1 MQPRPRIP
9 FQGGMGPRMMG
20 PGQMRGPYGGGG
32 QRMMGAANPFGGGN
46 QMMGSMMGRP
56 PGRSGGGG
64 ILSKLLGGN
73 KQAMGAL
80 QGIQGAARNSASG
93 GSGGG
98 IGSILQTLSKP
109 DGLSGF
115 LNNTQQVL
123 QTAQSFGPM
132 IQQYGPLVKNLPAM
146 WKLYKGLKDSPSED
160 QPKESTTV
168 AVDKD
173 ESSETT
179 SKGNKKAPQTSSPET
194 KEKRKQGT
202 SIPKLY
208 I

>member
-20 PGQMRGPYGGGG
+20 PGQMRGPFGGGG
-32 QRMMGAANPFGGGN
+32 QRMMGGANPFGGGN

-56 PGRSGGGG
+56 AGKSGGGGG

-73 KQAMGAL
+73 KQGQQL
-80 QGIQGAARNSASG
+80 GGLRGIQAASRGSASG
-93 GSGGG
+93 GGG

-123 QTAQSFGPM
+123 QTAQSIGPM

-146 WKLYKGLKDSPSED
+146 WRLYKGLKDAPSEG
-160 QPKESTTV
+160 QTEESTNL
-168 AVDKD
+168 AADKD
-173 ESSETT
+173 ESSEATKKPRKST
-179 SKGNKKAPQTSSPET
+179 SESIPET
-194 KEKRKQGT
+194 KEKRTQGT
-202 SIPKLY
+202 SVPKLY